1 MLTDRDER
9 ALLAAAENRIAEPV
23 RVRDALAAVRRLL
36 RRERES
42 LAWHPTT
49 THSETTSGTSGT
61 SRNGST
67 GRNGGTSS
75 TPRRPAAPLP
85 R

>member
-9 ALLAAAENRIAEPV
+9 ALIAAAENRITDPLRAGA
-23 RVRDALAAVRRLL
+23 ALAAVRRLL

-42 LAWHPTT
+42 GTWHPTT
-49 THSETTSGTSGT
+49 A
-61 SRNGST
+61 R
-67 GRNGGTSS
+67 TSS
-75 TPRRPAAPLP
+75 TAPGPAPGPRQTAPLP

>member
-23 RVRDALAAVRRLL
+23 RVKDALAAVRRLL
-36 RRERES
+36 GRERES
-42 LAWHPTT
+42 LTCHPTAA
-49 THSETTSGTSGT
+49 HSETTSGTSRSGT
-61 SRNGST
+61 SRSSGPGST
-67 GRNGGTSS
+67 
-75 TPRRPAAPLP
+75 TPQRPATPLP